1 MTRYQIAVDAMGGDH
16 APTSVVD
23 GVKLAL
29 AEMNDIEIRLCGP
42 ASALDACRDDR
53 VHPVEANQVITMEEA
68 PMLAVRKKTDSSLV
82 KAMLEVREGRAQAV
96 VSAGSTGAVLAVLGV
111 LIAISRVVTG
121 VHYISDVLAGLAFGG
136 VFAVLGW
143 NAFVLAASAL
153 GFYAIMLL

>member
-16 APTSVVD
+16 APSSVVD

-53 VHPVEANQVITMEEA
+53 VHPVEANEVITMEEA

-82 KAMLEVREGRAQAV
+82 KAML
-96 VSAGSTGAVLAVLGV
+96 
-111 LIAISRVVTG
+111 
-121 VHYISDVLAGLAFGG
+121 
-136 VFAVLGW
+136 
-143 NAFVLAASAL
+143 
-153 GFYAIMLL
+153 